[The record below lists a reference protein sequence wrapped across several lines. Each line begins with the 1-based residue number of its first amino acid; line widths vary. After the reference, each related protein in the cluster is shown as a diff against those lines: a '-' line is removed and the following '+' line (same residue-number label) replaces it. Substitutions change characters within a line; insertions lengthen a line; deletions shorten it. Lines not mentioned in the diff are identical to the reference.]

1 MNTQYPLLYSEKWI
15 RHFYVNI
22 NSFMDA
28 FCNGAEEITDS
39 DESFEFLYEWYMENI
54 MGWIE
59 LPEEYVDEFD
69 GNDRDA
75 EVEVERI
82 MMFILPMVVKRERGL
97 KRVSKK
103 LLKEFHEKMESWLY
117 DSEEEKIQ
125 WYKDFKK
132 LFKIN
137 LNKDWG
143 CCIVAR

>member
-1 MNTQYPLLYSEKWI
+1 MNTQYPLLYSEKWV

-22 NSFMDA
+22 NSLMDA

-59 LPEEYVDEFD
+59 LPDEYHDED
-69 GNDRDA
+69 DCKDMSA
-75 EVEVERI
+75 ESEAERI

>member
-39 DESFEFLYEWYMENI
+39 DESFEFLYEWYMQNI

>member
-1 MNTQYPLLYSEKWI
+1 
-15 RHFYVNI
+15 
-22 NSFMDA
+22 MDA

-39 DESFEFLYEWYMENI
+39 EEGFDFLYEWYMENI

-59 LPEEYVDEFD
+59 LPDEYHDED
-69 GNDRDA
+69 DCRDMIA
-75 EVEVERI
+75 ESEAERI

-97 KRVSKK
+97 KRVSKN

-117 DSEEEKIQ
+117 DSEGEKIQ